1 MTTITFTFAATPLPD
16 GRARVN
22 MFIKRLEPTYTE
34 SPGEEWRAE
43 KDAAQV
49 VHDIVLR
56 RAEKDDD
63 PDRLL
68 QSGDLPPEADPII
81 WFAIGVTWDRPLKL
95 PHYSR
100 VGYGRVNFDGRFT
113 SVARL
118 AMELYD
124 YTMSVLRKREKR
136 DRAAKMA
143 KTNNGSE
150 K

>member
-1 MTTITFTFAATPLPD
+1 M
-16 GRARVN
+16 
-22 MFIKRLEPTYTE
+22 
-34 SPGEEWRAE
+34 
-43 KDAAQV
+43 
-49 VHDIVLR
+49 
-56 RAEKDDD
+56 
-63 PDRLL
+63 

-100 VGYGRVNFDGRFT
+100 VGYERVNFDGRFT

-136 DRAAKMA
+136 DRKAKME
-143 KTNNGSE
+143 KMKNGE
-150 K
+150 VK